1 MLHLKREQKKLLLLM
16 PAFLIFILF
25 YFYPL
30 GKLLMDSFFSF
41 HASDLT
47 RDSFVGLE
55 NYKTVLSSAQFYH
68 AVWNT
73 IRYILCTI
81 SVEFF
86 LGFLMALILNRGF
99 KGSGLIRTLFL
110 VPLMLAPI
118 VSGLIWKFMLSSQF
132 GIFNQ
137 ILYKIGLISSPEQ
150 ILWLSDK
157 RYAFF
162 ACCFAHIWLVTP
174 FFIITLLAGLKGID
188 QALYEAATID
198 GANRIKSFFAITIPE
213 LKPVISVSLLL
224 KILDAARSFD
234 AIWVLTEGGPASATE
249 TLSIYLYKMDMR
261 FHKIGDASAMAF
273 VFILILLG
281 IALCFTKQLM
291 PDNEERG

>member
-1 MLHLKREQKKLLLLM
+1 MFRLRKEQKKMLLIL
-16 PAFLIFILF
+16 PAFIIFLLF

-30 GKLLMDSFFSF
+30 GKLLVDSFYSF
-41 HASDLT
+41 DISSLT
-47 RDSFVGLE
+47 REHFVGLG
-55 NYKTVLSSAQFYH
+55 NYTKVLSSGKFYS

-81 SVEFF
+81 SVEFV
-86 LGFLMALILNRGF
+86 LGFFVALVLNRGF
-99 KGSGLIRTLFL
+99 KGSGIIRTLFL

-137 ILYKIGLISSPEQ
+137 ILCDLGLIVSPEQ
-150 ILWLSDK
+150 ILWLSDG
-157 RYAFF
+157 RFAFI

-188 QALYEAATID
+188 QSLYEAATID
-198 GANRIKSFFAITIPE
+198 GASRSQSFRYITIPE
-213 LKPVISVSLLL
+213 LKPVISVALLL

-249 TLSIYLYKMDMR
+249 TLSIYLYKTHMR

-273 VFILILLG
+273 LFIIILLG
-281 IALCFTKQLM
+281 IAFCFTKQLM
-291 PDNEERG
+291 PDDQHER